1 MAEVINDI
9 ISKTPYG
16 GTAVLPSGEYEGPVY
31 ITKPLRLVGNN
42 TTIWAKR
49 GSIIEITA
57 RGCAVE
63 NLRVELTEGSVS
75 ETAIKASYQTIIRGV
90 EVAGAVKG
98 FGAEDGRFDLPRS
111 LELGE
116 FPSGG
121 VSTFY
126 MTVNIPAPAEIE
138 CKTPGLTF
146 TPSSLAAGRNKVEIA
161 VSGISP
167 QTFLYSEV
175 LIKTMFTR
183 RMYVS
188 GKAVSNAAPVKGK
201 PVYDAPERQT
211 PLSSPSSADVIT
223 VHSPVPIYDVPLLEM
238 KKGQRAS
245 LYQYIGTKCEIRFN
259 CEKPADMEIDP
270 YAFLLDDNEKSL
282 GESGLV
288 FFGNESSLNNEVR
301 YFPSDGHI
309 EIDFDKV
316 DYKARKIAVAYSI
329 YAGNVYKSFG
339 RVRAPVISIL
349 AGGME
354 RISFLMD
361 GLYNETTVV
370 AVEFYI
376 YKGEWKISAVG
387 AGYRDGMAKLC
398 NHYGIEVI
406 D

>member
-57 RGCAVE
+57 KGCSIE
-63 NLRVELTEGSVS
+63 NLRVELTEGSVND
-75 ETAIKASYQTIIRGV
+75 TAIKAGYNTLIRGV

-116 FPSGG
+116 FPSEG
-121 VSTFY
+121 VSVFN
-126 MTVNIPAPAEIE
+126 MTVNVPAPVKIE
-138 CKTPGLTF
+138 CKTPGLSF
-146 TPSSLAAGRNKVEIA
+146 KPDSLSPGRNKVEIE

-175 LIKTMFTR
+175 LIKSMFTR

-188 GKAVSNAAPVKGK
+188 GKAVSNAAPVNGK
-201 PVYDAPERQT
+201 TVYAAPEAQT
-211 PLSSPSSADVIT
+211 PPGSFSADVIT
-223 VHSPVPIYDVPLLEM
+223 VHSPVPIYDIPLLEM
-238 KKGQRAS
+238 KKGQRTS
-245 LYQYIGTKCEIRFN
+245 LYQYVGTKCEIRFS
-259 CEKPADMEIDP
+259 CEKPSDMEIDP
-270 YAFLLDDNEKSL
+270 YAFLLDGNEKSL
-282 GESGLV
+282 GEEGLV
-288 FFGNESSLNNEVR
+288 FFGNESSLNGEVR
-301 YFPSDGHI
+301 YFPSDGHV
-309 EIDFDKV
+309 EIDFEKI
-316 DYKARKIAVAYSI
+316 DYKAQKIALAYSV

-339 RVRAPVISIL
+339 RVRAPTVSIF
-349 AGGME
+349 AGGTE
-354 RISFLMD
+354 RISFLME

-370 AVEFYI
+370 AVEFYL

-387 AGYRDGMAKLC
+387 SGYRDGMAKLC